1 MPQPGLLLVSK
12 NDQRVVKLLSLLWRE
27 AAPLD
32 PITGLLAWYPVAKDS
47 GWEDNQHL
55 VNEKAHPAW

>member
-12 NDQRVVKLLSLLWRE
+12 NDRQVVELLSLLWRE

-32 PITGLLAWYPVAKDS
+32 PITGLLAGYPVAKDS

-55 VNEKAHPAW
+55 VNKKAHPGW